1 MHLGDHLEKNNLFVF
16 LFVVQGFCLW
26 CVFPQDNLNFESELN
41 IDFSLLKNN
50 YNNKNTTPVFNVLSC
65 CLSYSFFY
73 KAVYTH
79 CIGRRCKPQLLYGF
93 CFVLYELPF
102 FFFCTKMINQETTYF
117 RVLQGMSDNL
127 AEFKRSLIHPNGI
140 HENSLGILLMTTI
153 Q

>member
-16 LFVVQGFCLW
+16 LFVVQGFCLC

-93 CFVLYELPF
+93 FFCFVWIAFF
-102 FFFCTKMINQETTYF
+102 FFFCTKMINQETTETTYF

-127 AEFKRSLIHPNGI
+127 AEFKRPLIHPW
-140 HENSLGILLMTTI
+140 ILLMTTI